1 MAKYQDEVI
10 GAMIKRFGYSNRH
23 AVPTITKVVVSM
35 GLGKVKDTPKRL
47 EDSRVDLGTITGQ
60 RPVITKARKAV
71 SNFKLREGD
80 SIGLM
85 VTLRKKMMYEFLD
98 RLISV
103 AIPRIKDFRGL
114 SAKAFDGRG
123 NFSMGLTEQVAF
135 PEISLD
141 KMEHVQG
148 MNITFVT
155 TAKTDDEARTFLGLF
170 GMPYRKTG

>member
-10 GAMIKRFGYSNRH
+10 DAMLKRFGYSNKH
-23 AVPTITKVVVSM
+23 AVPGITKIVVSM
-35 GLGKVKDTPKRL
+35 GLGKAKEAPKRI
-47 EDSRVDLGTITGQ
+47 EDSRADLAAITGQ

-71 SNFKLREGD
+71 SNFRLREGD

-85 VTLRKKMMYEFLD
+85 VTLRKTMMYEFLD
-98 RLISV
+98 RLISI

-123 NFSMGLTEQVAF
+123 NFSMGLAEQVVF

-141 KMEHVQG
+141 KMEYVQG

-155 TAKTDDEARTFLGLF
+155 TAKTDEEALELLSLL
-170 GMPYRKTG
+170 GMPFAK